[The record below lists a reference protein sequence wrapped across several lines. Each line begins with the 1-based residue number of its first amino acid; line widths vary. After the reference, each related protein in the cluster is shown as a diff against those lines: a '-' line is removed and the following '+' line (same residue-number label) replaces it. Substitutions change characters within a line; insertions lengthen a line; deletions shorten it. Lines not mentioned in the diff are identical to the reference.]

1 MTGESGSSPTVRRRR
16 LAAELRRLRKES
28 GLTTEQVAQR
38 LEVAQSSVS
47 RIESGRRGIKAS
59 DLRLLL
65 EIYGVDGEKVEELL
79 TLARQSRQRGWWH
92 TYGDVVP
99 EWFQVLIGLEVEAE
113 ERRSYDVELIPGLL
127 QTADY
132 FRAYLATLPTS
143 FGSDDIDRK
152 IAFRMARQERMLQDD
167 ARKLSFVLNEASLRR
182 VVAAN
187 MGPQAQFA
195 RLTELSQLP
204 HVTLQ
209 VLPFSAAMHAGMGG
223 GFVLLS
229 FTSPDPDVVYIENEV
244 SGLYLEERADVDR
257 YNLVYEHLMAKALNP
272 GQSRSFIAK
281 LGKEA

>member
-1 MTGESGSSPTVRRRR
+1 M
-16 LAAELRRLRKES
+16 AAELKRLRKES
-28 GLTTEQVAQR
+28 GLTAEQVAQQ

-65 EIYGVDGEKVEELL
+65 DIYGVDGEKVEELL

-113 ERRSYDVELIPGLL
+113 GRRSYDVELIPGLL
-127 QTADY
+127 QTVDY
-132 FRAYLATLPTS
+132 YRAYLATQPTS
-143 FGSDDIDRK
+143 FGNDEIDRK
-152 IAFRMARQERMLQDD
+152 IAFRMARQERILQDD

-182 VVAAN
+182 VAAAS
-187 MGPQAQFA
+187 MGPQGQFK

-229 FTSPDPDVVYIENEV
+229 FTPPDPDVVYIENEV
-244 SGLYLEERADVDR
+244 SGLYLEEQVEVDR
-257 YNLVYEHLMAKALNP
+257 YNLVYDCLMAKALSP